1 MIQKK
6 LSFFVR
12 VLIALLAIAFGRS
25 VINNASLIQSPVAST
40 HQQQRAKNGTATDW
54 SSWTTNTSLTDY
66 WSDTVLWN
74 ASSSSWNDWTD
85 TLTDTTTTMFGGA
98 WSSSS
103 TPTTNNEKVV
113 SIATEADSGRD
124 SSLPL
129 GHPNNP
135 VSLVIQLSGEMGN
148 QLGKLA
154 YGYGLKWI
162 LEEDYN
168 TSSKVIFRH
177 QVPSKKWIRAEKS
190 LKSCFPKFRG
200 IDFAKGNT
208 KEFEVRQKETKE
220 WLGDKY
226 HSFARCG
233 AEACIREGLENF
245 VRNLSN
251 TTHPP
256 PEIPVNANI
265 TQPFLYADTI
275 TLLSYVT
282 DRFYDRW
289 IDLFEFDLNNPN
301 CCDST
306 RRAQPNETVLHARG
320 YKTEMPGAVKRMG
333 FEELSPNKMA
343 NELLSNHQR
352 GDKVAVLSRYAK
364 FGQEYVDSM
373 LAVGLD
379 ARFVET
385 RNGELSFCFL
395 MSGQD
400 EIVAYSSSSFGIWAA
415 YLGNASKAR
424 IYSLKSP
431 ERIKRRGDGYFVRY
445 NFTNPTLKEKISFE
459 LYNSE
464 VQDQIEQSSSN
475 SEKQPKSR
483 EADSGGDSSLPLGH
497 PNNPVSLVIQLSG
510 ELGNQLGKLAYGY
523 GLKWILEEDYN
534 TSSKVIMRH
543 QVPSKKWIR
552 AWASMESCFP
562 KFRGFDPAGGNT
574 KEFEVRQKETK
585 EWLGDKYHS
594 FARCGAEACIREGL
608 QKFVRNL
615 SNTTHPPPEMPV
627 NAKITQPF
635 LYADTITLLSY
646 ITDRFYDRL
655 IDLFEFDLNN
665 PNCCDSTRAQPNETV
680 LHTRGFTAEMPK
692 AGIKMG
698 FEELSPNKTA
708 NELLSNHQRGDKIV
722 VLGRFAKFGQEYV
735 DSMLAVGLDAR
746 FVETRNGELSFC
758 FLMSGQD
765 ETVAYSSSSFGI
777 WAAYLGNASK
787 ARLYSLKSPAR
798 IKRRGDN
805 YFARYNFTNPTLK
818 EKISF
823 ELYNSEAQDRV
834 EKK

>member
-40 HQQQRAKNGTATDW
+40 QQQQRAKNRTATDW

-66 WSDTVLWN
+66 WSDTVLGN

-85 TLTDTTTTMFGGA
+85 TLTDTLTDTTTSWRNASSSWNDWTDTLTDTLTDTTTTTTTTTTMFGRA
-98 WSSSS
+98 WSSSSSS
-103 TPTTNNEKVV
+103 TPTANNEKVV

-129 GHPNNP
+129 GHHNNP
-135 VSLVIQLSGEMGN
+135 VSLVIQLSDEMGN

-168 TSSKVIFRH
+168 TSSKVIMRH
-177 QVPSKKWIRAEKS
+177 QVPGKKWIRAEKS
-190 LKSCFPKFRG
+190 MKSCFPKFRG

-208 KEFEVRQKETKE
+208 KEFEVRQKEMKE

-226 HSFARCG
+226 HSFANCG
-233 AEACIREGLENF
+233 AEACIREGLEKF

-275 TLLSYVT
+275 TRLSYVT

-320 YKTEMPGAVKRMG
+320 YKTEMPEGVK
-333 FEELSPNKMA
+333 
-343 NELLSNHQR
+343 
-352 GDKVAVLSRYAK
+352 
-364 FGQEYVDSM
+364 
-373 LAVGLD
+373 
-379 ARFVET
+379 
-385 RNGELSFCFL
+385 
-395 MSGQD
+395 
-400 EIVAYSSSSFGIWAA
+400 
-415 YLGNASKAR
+415 
-424 IYSLKSP
+424 
-431 ERIKRRGDGYFVRY
+431 
-445 NFTNPTLKEKISFE
+445 TL
-459 LYNSE
+459 
-464 VQDQIEQSSSN
+464 
-475 SEKQPKSR
+475 
-483 EADSGGDSSLPLGH
+483 
-497 PNNPVSLVIQLSG
+497 
-510 ELGNQLGKLAYGY
+510 
-523 GLKWILEEDYN
+523 
-534 TSSKVIMRH
+534 
-543 QVPSKKWIR
+543 
-552 AWASMESCFP
+552 
-562 KFRGFDPAGGNT
+562 
-574 KEFEVRQKETK
+574 
-585 EWLGDKYHS
+585 
-594 FARCGAEACIREGL
+594 
-608 QKFVRNL
+608 
-615 SNTTHPPPEMPV
+615 
-627 NAKITQPF
+627 
-635 LYADTITLLSY
+635 
-646 ITDRFYDRL
+646 
-655 IDLFEFDLNN
+655 
-665 PNCCDSTRAQPNETV
+665 
-680 LHTRGFTAEMPK
+680 
-692 AGIKMG
+692 G

-758 FLMSGQD
+758 FLMSGQN
-765 ETVAYSSSSFGI
+765 EIVAYSSSSFGV
-777 WAAYLGNASK
+777 WAAYLGNATK
-787 ARLYSLKSPAR
+787 ARIYSLKSPER
-798 IKRRGDN
+798 IKRWGDR